1 MKNKEKIILD
11 DSVYNNEIKNE
22 DKKSFMKPDVPKP
35 KKKSFHR
42 RRKEEQKKKAFSK
55 QIIITISQDEKKE
68 KKEKKKKRQNHI
80 FNCFKFGSPDIIKIL
95 LGVLLACSLI
105 PLSAANPTDP
115 NRYRPSAI
123 RTDF

>member
-1 MKNKEKIILD
+1 
-11 DSVYNNEIKNE
+11 
-22 DKKSFMKPDVPKP
+22 MKPDVPKP

-55 QIIITISQDEKKE
+55 QIIITIFQDEKKE

-95 LGVLLACSLI
+95 LGILLACSFI
-105 PLSAANPTDP
+105 PLSAANPTNP
-115 NRYRPSAI
+115 NGYRPSAT
-123 RTDF
+123 RTDFRDVQHDP